1 MFEVIKQTMSNPFK
15 PEIIDS
21 TTIVLK
27 QSKPFV
33 QMSYKYEGDFSK
45 LTDQEAINK
54 VLEDF
59 YKENYKDKLHEGKL
73 TDLELEVARI
83 KEQNKAYEFQ
93 SDLVAQSI
101 IELTEV
107 VLASM
112 DQPEEI
118 IEEVEEVVGEI
129 VDNEVGEPDESN

>member
-1 MFEVIKQTMSNPFK
+1 
-15 PEIIDS
+15 
-21 TTIVLK
+21 
-27 QSKPFV
+27 
-33 QMSYKYEGDFSK
+33 MSYKYEGDFSI

-73 TDLELEVARI
+73 TDLELEVAKI
-83 KEQNKAYEFQ
+83 KEQNKGYEFQ
-93 SDLVAQSI
+93 NDLVAQSI

-112 DQPEEI
+112 DQSDEM
-118 IEEVEEVVGEI
+118 IEETEEVVEET
-129 VDNEVGEPDESN
+129 VDNEVGEPDEGN